1 MCYISPD
8 CLTVQGLPAVWGLG
22 VSGGGLI
29 WASGYSWWVKEADN
43 DPAFQWDIYIYNYI
57 YMWIYQ
63 ICWYLFWA
71 FIMVYRGLSWFIWV
85 AGDPSTHSQGSKKQ
99 WATTMEAMKRDAWRV
114 WRDGISPR
122 TVGSIR
128 NQNNFQIFSL
138 HLDMNMGITVATKK
152 NEGFYSLEWW
162 YFELWSH
169 SQTAN

>member
-8 CLTVQGLPAVWGLG
+8 CLTVQGLPAVWDSEWA
-22 VSGGGLI
+22 VEAWSGHLDIHDGWKKRI
-29 WASGYSWWVKEADN
+29 TIQRFSG
-43 DPAFQWDIYIYNYI
+43 IYIYIYI
-57 YMWIYQ
+57 YIWIYQ

>member
-1 MCYISPD
+1 MLHLSRLPHGSGAAC
-8 CLTVQGLPAVWGLG
+8 CLWLR

-43 DPAFQWDIYIYNYI
+43 DPAFQWDIYIYMDISDLLIFILGI
-57 YMWIYQ
+57 YH
-63 ICWYLFWA
+63 
-71 FIMVYRGLSWFIWV
+71 GLSWFVWV
-85 AGDPSTHSQGSKKQ
+85 AGDPSTHSRGSKKQ
-99 WATTMEAMKRDAWRV
+99 WATTMEAMKRDAWRA

-128 NQNNFQIFSL
+128 NHNNFQICSL
-138 HLDMNMGITVATKK
+138 HLDMNMGSTVATKK